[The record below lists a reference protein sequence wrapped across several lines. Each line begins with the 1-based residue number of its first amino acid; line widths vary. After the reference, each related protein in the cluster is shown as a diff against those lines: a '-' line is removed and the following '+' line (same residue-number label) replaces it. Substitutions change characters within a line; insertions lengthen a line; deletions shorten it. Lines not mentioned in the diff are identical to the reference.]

1 MPITRCS
8 LQKQQSLEA
17 VYSALINDAHSAI
30 WAEIGYTML
39 AFLEM
44 INTTF
49 TETQL
54 WGLTS
59 HDRLVLLTN
68 DDAYSTWWVII
79 SCLGQKE
86 IYFEYLVPAEKAPW
100 PGATIRGTAS
110 SLEEAKKYLLIAMRE
125 CGGWPNNAELERQL
139 QEISNKE

>member
-17 VYSALINDAHSAI
+17 VYSALVNDANSPV

-39 AFLEM
+39 AFLEL
-44 INTTF
+44 INKTF
-49 TETQL
+49 PGTPL

-86 IYFEYLVPAEKAPW
+86 IYFEYLMPSEKAPW
-100 PGATIRGTAS
+100 PGARQASPCNRGSCFVALSYNTS
-110 SLEEAKKYLLIAMRE
+110 SLHYSTLTLRRDE
-125 CGGWPNNAELERQL
+125 
-139 QEISNKE
+139 

>member
-1 MPITRCS
+1 MPITICS

-17 VYSALINDAHSAI
+17 VYAALVNDAHSAV

-49 TETQL
+49 PETQL

-59 HDRLVLLTN
+59 HDRLVLLNN
-68 DDAYSTWWVII
+68 DDAYSNWWVII
-79 SCLGQKE
+79 SCMGQKE

-100 PGATIRGTAS
+100 PGATVRGTAG
-110 SLEEAKKYLLIAMRE
+110 SLAEAKKYLLIAMKE
-125 CGGWPNNAELERQL
+125 SGGWPNNRELEQQL
-139 QEISNKE
+139 KGIN

>member
-17 VYSALINDAHSAI
+17 VYSALVNDANSPV

-39 AFLEM
+39 AFLEL
-44 INTTF
+44 INKTF
-49 TETQL
+49 PETPL

-86 IYFEYLVPAEKAPW
+86 IYFEYLMPTEKAPW
-100 PGATIRGTAS
+100 PGATVRGSAS
-110 SLEEAKKYLLIAMRE
+110 SLEEAKRYLIIAMKE
-125 CGGWPNNAELERQL
+125 SGGWPNNPELETQW
-139 QEISNKE
+139 QEATAQ